1 MLFTINANDGLP
13 IYRQIVR
20 QVKHAVASGKLS
32 PGDQLP
38 SQRDLSSEL
47 VINHLTVK
55 KAYEVLEAE
64 GLIGHRAR
72 PRDLCGGRRPR
83 RPARQGCAPTSKSRA
98 RDLADAAQLLDLDFR
113 DYRKITDEAWGE
125 SQKGNRT

>member
-1 MLFTINANDGLP
+1 MLFTINTNDGLP

-20 QVKHAVASGKLS
+20 QVRHAVASGKLV

-64 GLIGHRAR
+64 GLIATERGRGTFVTTSVPADLHGKGV
-72 PRDLCGGRRPR
+72 RDLK
-83 RPARQGCAPTSKSRA
+83 ARA
-98 RDLADAAQLLDLDFR
+98 RDLVDAAQLLDLDIHDF
-113 DYRKITDEAWGE
+113 RKIAEQAWTE